1 MAYFEGNRGRA
12 AALILLL
19 GLGLAI
25 ALAPYVT
32 GLLGGVVMFVVFHP
46 VFNWLSPRLGRGPSA
61 GLVVLLILVVII
73 VPGAVLT
80 GIAVDQ
86 AQSIAS
92 DMSGSE
98 FLSRIEQ
105 LKIGPLD
112 IGVELA
118 RSTQDL
124 GHWLGRNA
132 IGFLGTLTR
141 IGVNIVVS
149 LFVVYYLLLE
159 PDRAWE
165 LVTSNTPF
173 SASNTLILKERF
185 LAITYSTII
194 GTGLIALAQGALL
207 TFGLFV
213 TGLPGA
219 LFWGMVTVVLA
230 ILPVVGTGMVWVP
243 AAAYLAYS
251 GRFSAAI
258 FLTALGVIV
267 IGNADLAIRPAIFRR
282 YASVHPLVTV
292 VGVLGGITYFG
303 LLGLLVGPL
312 AISYFFELLQMY
324 REEFPGGAGPASA

>member
-32 GLLGGVVMFVVFHP
+32 GLLGGVVLFVVFHP
-46 VFNWLSPRLGRGPSA
+46 IFNWMAPRLGRGPAA
-61 GLVVLLILVVII
+61 GLVVLLVLVVII
-73 VPGAVLT
+73 VPGVVLT
-80 GIAVDQ
+80 GVVVDQ
-86 AQSIAS
+86 AQSVAAEI
-92 DMSGSE
+92 SGWQ
-98 FLSRIEQ
+98 FLSSVEKLR
-105 LKIGPLD
+105 IGPFD
-112 IGVELA
+112 IGAELA
-118 RSTQDL
+118 RSTQEI

-141 IGVNIVVS
+141 ISVNIVIS

-159 PDRAWE
+159 PGQAWE
-165 LVTSNTPF
+165 LVSRNTPF
-173 SASNTLILKERF
+173 SAANTLILKERF
-185 LAITYSTII
+185 LAITYSTLI
-194 GTGLIALAQGALL
+194 GTGLIALAQGTLL
-207 TFGLFV
+207 AFGFFV
-213 TGLPGA
+213 TGLPGPV
-219 LFWGMVTVVLA
+219 FWGVVTVVLA

-243 AAAYLAYS
+243 AAGYLAYT
-251 GRFSAAI
+251 GRFGAAV
-258 FLTALGVIV
+258 FLTALGVVV

-324 REEFPGGAGPASA
+324 REEFSGPAGHAAA